1 MTDSESDK
9 STVAPATPA
18 ASEVALVDVSTLS
31 DYIKHE
37 FIGAGAAALEG
48 AFSQSGNAECMQK
61 FISDPQIP
69 ILVVDRIVTR
79 DANPDDAVEDVTSI
93 FRISNEIAKRTE
105 RTTSLLLLKSGTCV
119 EIDKPVEDQLYIV
132 RIPEGN
138 SYDVLL
144 SIFGRIGTP
153 LFKSLVDYGRGERDG
168 DKLALSV
175 EKHLS
180 EVEVALLHMQQNI
193 DIPEINLTIH
203 PAIQNTIQQA
213 IEKGHKARVTDLG
226 NLVENSVF
234 LNALQKGVNR
244 WVKEIQKVTKL
255 DRDAGSGTSLQE
267 MTFWLNLERAL
278 QKIAQKRESDEV
290 ILTLEALKCGKRFH
304 ATVSFD
310 ADTGLKQTLAMVN
323 DYNVLMKDLPLNELM
338 AATDMDGIRN
348 ALANIFTHMRKLR
361 NTKYPIAR
369 ALRFVEAISKDVST
383 QMLKALGTRR
393 LMNIPLGDF
402 DNLMAQCFAIFSTW
416 NDEYDKLATLMRD
429 LSKKKRDEQLKLT
442 WRLNPQHKK
451 LENRLDQMR
460 QFRRQHEQLRT
471 VISRVL
477 RPVGQ
482 KGEKQADSDVEKT
495 SALNAPELS
504 AIEQVNTAYENVKE
518 VDCLDV
524 SNDGTIAWE
533 AAVRRYEDQI
543 DRVETQ
549 ITAKLRDQLGGAKNA
564 DEMFMIFQ
572 RFNALFVRPHIRG
585 AIREYQTQLIQRVKE
600 DIDKLQTRFKNFN
613 EADNAR
619 ILRAIDIPP
628 VAASIL
634 WIRQI
639 DSKLTQYMK
648 RIEDVL
654 GRGWENHVEGRQ
666 LKLEGDNFRQK
677 LNTQHIFDDWVA
689 RVQAKNISLT
699 GRIFIIEKRQKDGK
713 IVWNLKVNFS
723 NDVVTLFK
731 EVRNMKHMGFRI
743 PLKIVNTAHQANLL
757 YPFAISLLES
767 IRTYDSINERIAN
780 KSGVNMLI
788 VTYKKDIQGQL
799 AEGNSLTWESY
810 KMDPYVVKLSSS
822 VNNFQ
827 EKVEEL
833 DILLD
838 RIEVDLAALDTCHYT
853 SVTIGALL
861 DSIQKAV
868 DQLSLGN
875 FSNLHQ
881 WVNSIDTKIATKLAS
896 RVEEAIHLWTVVL
909 ANDEFED
916 ENDEK
921 GSLPV
926 LQPIVLEMR
935 VTSQVMYVSPSIE
948 QARAHLLDQLFAWQ
962 SVVTNQPRISS
973 TRFQLTLTKGSTEA
987 TYRDVLAHLPQGQKI
1002 IEQAY
1007 HAVEKV
1013 MKEVSDYVG
1022 EWLRYQALWDLQ
1034 PDVLYERLGNDVSK
1048 WMKTLVEI
1056 RKSRATFDTQ
1066 ETRKEFF
1073 PVVIDYTKVQSKVS
1087 LKYDYWH
1094 REILQK
1100 FGSSVGQEMQTFFSD
1115 ISKWRNEL
1123 EEQSIDS
1130 GTTADAIQLI
1140 TYVQQLK
1147 KKTKI
1152 CQDKVEQF
1160 RAAQRLLTQQRYQFP
1175 NSWLFSENVDGEW
1188 SALSDILERKDS
1200 AIQAQVANLQTK
1212 IKEEDEMVEKRT
1224 QDVLADWDKCKP
1236 VQGTQKPSEALVALA
1251 TFEAKLNKV
1260 KEDRANMVKA
1270 KGALEIVE
1278 PIFTAN
1284 HAAKLDTAVEELSDL
1299 KGVWQ
1304 SLMPMYDAV
1313 DELKEKTW
1321 LSVQPRKLRQSLD
1334 ELLAQLKQLPAKY
1347 RSYDSYEY
1355 TKRILQNYSKMNMIV
1370 VELKSD
1376 ALKER
1381 HWKQLMKELRV
1392 SWNLSELT
1400 LGQVWDADLLRY
1412 ESAIRQVL
1420 LVAQGELALEEFL
1433 KQVREYWQ
1441 SFEVD
1446 LVNYQNK
1453 TKLIRGWDD
1462 LFSKLKEHMNSL
1474 TAMKLSPYY
1483 KQFEEDALAW
1493 EEKLNKISAL
1503 FDVWIDVQRRWVYLD
1518 GLFSVSADINT
1529 LLPVESSRFS
1539 SISTEFLALMKKVT
1553 STSRILDIV
1562 NMQGAQRL
1570 LERLADMLGK
1580 IQKALGEYLERER
1593 NSFPRFYFVGD
1604 EDLLEIMGNSKD
1616 ITRVQKHLKKMFAG
1630 ISSIDME
1637 QENTLIMAVSSRE
1650 GERVQL
1656 LKPVNIKENPHIND
1670 WLRMVED
1677 EMRNTLA
1684 HLLNQ
1689 SLSIFSKFDMNSIES
1704 QEYMAWLDQFPA
1716 QIIEL
1721 TANIWWCANIEKHFA
1736 EEKTVEAV
1744 EVVVDKTLSLLADS
1758 VLSEQPAI
1766 RRKKIE
1772 ALITEFVHK
1781 RDICRCLIQ
1790 NKVASVTSFYWS
1802 RCMRF
1807 YFDPRKLDP
1816 HSCCVMKMANA
1827 CFPYGFE
1834 YLGLQEKLVQ
1844 TPLTD
1849 RCYLTMTQALN
1860 ARLGGSPFGPAGTGK
1875 TESVKALGHK
1885 IGRFVLVFNCDETF
1899 DFQAMGRILVGLCQ
1913 VGAWGCFD
1921 EFNRLEERMLSAV
1934 SQQIQTI
1941 QEAVRAGGQMQIDLI
1956 GKTLSVNS
1964 NMAIFITMNPGY
1976 SGRSN
1981 LPDNLKQLFRS
1992 LAMTQPDRQLIAQV
2006 MLFSQ
2011 GFRMAE
2017 KLAKKIVP
2025 LFILC
2030 KEQLSDQCH
2039 YDFGLRA
2046 LKYVLVSAGNIKR
2059 DEIQRMIENR
2069 GDINESDISS
2079 EISEQQILIQSVCE
2093 TLVPKLVS
2101 EDIAL
2106 LFSLLSD
2113 VFPSIQ
2119 YKPNQMA
2126 RLRGE
2131 VAKVCDQL
2139 LLCQSSTP
2147 GELGSAWLEK
2157 VLQLYQITN
2166 LNHGLM
2172 LVGASGSGKTTA
2184 WKVLLKALERLE
2196 RVEGV
2201 AYVIDAKAMSKDALY
2216 GVLDPNTREW
2226 TDGLFTHII
2235 RKIIDN
2241 VRGETSKRQWIIFDG
2256 DVDPEWVENLN
2267 SVLDDN
2273 KLLTLPNGERLGIPS
2288 NVRIIFEVADLK
2300 YATLATVS
2308 RCGMVWFSEEIITC
2322 EMLFD
2327 NFLKRLKNV
2336 RLDIEQSVDLLS
2348 LNVES
2353 EEGAI
2358 TSEAERVI
2366 NLQQKCAH
2374 YLAQHMSADAL
2385 VPLTLKYALTELD
2398 HVMVPNQQRLIS
2410 SFFSMMNYT
2419 VRQLIN
2425 YDNAHPDF
2433 PMPDD
2438 QIEAYIL
2445 RGMLVNIVWAFSGDS
2460 KWKSRQQLSDFI
2472 RQSSTL
2478 PLPPNTALPIID
2490 YEVAFSGEW
2499 VQWISKVPQ
2508 MEVET
2513 HRVAAADLVIPTV
2526 DTVRH
2531 EMLLNTWLSEHKP
2544 LVLCGPPGSGKTM
2557 TLLSALRSLQDMD
2570 VVNVNFSSS
2579 TTPEL
2584 LMRTF
2589 DHYCE
2594 YRRTPNG
2601 VVLSPVQISRW
2612 LVIFCDE
2619 INLPSPDKYGTQRI
2633 ISFLRQLVEMNGFY
2647 RASDQTWVSL
2657 ERIQFVGA
2665 CNPPTDPGRHPLSLR
2680 FLRHVPVVYVDY
2692 PGQTSLLQIYGTF
2705 NRAMLRMAP
2714 ALRSFADPLTNAMV
2728 DFYLQ
2733 SQEHFTQDE
2742 QPHYI
2747 YSPRELTRWVRAISE
2762 AITPLDSVSAEALV
2776 RLWAHEALRLFQD
2789 RLVHDDERE
2798 WTDHLLN
2805 TTAEKYFSTSCDLKQ
2820 ALERPMLYSCWLT
2833 KHYLPVSKEQLKE
2846 YVKARLRSFYEEE
2859 LDIQLVL
2866 FDQMLDHVLRIDRI
2880 YRQPQ
2885 GHLLLIGTSGSGKTT
2900 LSRFVAW
2907 INGLS
2912 VFQLKVHSK
2921 YTAADFDEDIRTVLR
2936 RTGCRNEKVCFI
2948 MDESNMLDTGF
2959 LERLN
2964 TLLANGEVPGLFEGD
2979 DYTTLMNQI
2988 KEDAHRQGLMLDSPD
3003 ELYKWFTAQVMR
3015 NLHVVFTMN
3024 PSGEGLRERS
3034 STSPALFNR
3043 CVLNWF
3049 GDWTDSAL
3057 YQVGMELTSTLD
3069 MARPEYQAPLTL
3081 PVVCDLLPSPVQYR
3095 HAVINTFVHVHNSV
3109 RKLNENEAKRGHR
3122 VMALTP
3128 RHFLDFIKH
3137 YINVF
3142 HEKRRDLEEEKLHLN
3157 IGLSKIRE
3165 TEEQVLELQKSLKL
3179 KSSELEKKKAAA
3191 NAKLKEMLADQQRAE
3206 KEKLASEQ
3214 LQKELAESL
3223 VEIEKKRAEVQEDL
3237 AQVEPAVDEAKQAV
3251 KGIKKAQL
3259 IEVRSM
3265 AAPPQPVR
3273 LTLESI
3279 CLLLG
3284 ENVGMDWKAIRGVM
3298 VKDDFMP
3305 RILNFDTNSI
3315 SAETLKMME
3324 KYIRNPD
3331 WDFDKVNRASSA
3343 CGPMIKWMKAQ
3354 LLYSDMLRKVEPLR
3368 NELERLERDAKVK
3381 TAKGDDLKKTIAKLE
3396 QSIAA
3401 YKEEYAQ
3408 LIGQAEAIKADLATV
3423 KEKVG
3428 RSTQLLGSL
3437 GSERDRWNGSCDGFS
3452 QQMDSLIGDALLSAA
3467 FLTYSG
3473 YYDQQLRDLL
3483 FHRWTAFVEQA
3494 EIKHRSDLARVE
3506 YLSSVDERLEWNK
3519 NGLPVDDL
3527 CTENAIMLH
3536 RFNRYPLIIDPSGQ
3550 AINYL
3555 MKQFAGK
3562 NITKT
3567 SFLDDS
3573 FRKNLES
3580 ALRFGNSLLVQ
3591 DVESYDPILNPV
3603 LNREVKR
3610 TGGRILIR
3618 LGDQDIDLSPSFQI
3632 FLITRDTSV
3641 EFAPDLCSRVT
3652 FVNFTVTRASLEMQC
3667 LNQVLRSER
3676 PDVDEKRNDLLKLQ
3690 GEFAVRLRQLEK
3702 ALLAALN
3709 ESKGKILDD
3718 DSVISTLEK
3727 LKNEAAE
3734 VGRKAAETD
3743 KIMAEVESVS
3753 QHYSRLAQACSLI
3766 YLMLQQLNEI
3776 HFLYQYSLD
3785 FLLEIFMAV
3794 LVTPQLESVTGYDQ
3808 RLQIIMS
3815 NLFQMVYRRVS
3826 LGMLHQDK
3834 ILLALLLMRIM
3845 LKGNTSE
3852 RSYQLELDHLLGR
3865 SEIFTGQ
3872 KQIDGTES
3880 LHGLNTQQIASL
3892 FQLSRLPAFT
3902 DVAKNVTSN
3911 VNFGNWVVL
3920 DNPELNVPIIWND
3933 DDKLTK
3939 IGRCINEL
3947 LVIHAFRPDRLL
3959 ASSHRVV
3966 AAVFGDEF
3974 MQKDQVVNLR
3984 EIVENEVNANRPIL
3998 LSSAIGFDA
4007 SGKVEDLA
4015 VEIGRE
4021 VTPIAIG
4028 SAEGFSQADAV
4039 LNSASKSGRWI
4050 LLKNVHLAPS
4060 WLAQLEKRLHSL
4072 KPHPQFRLLL
4082 TAEIHPKLPPQVL
4095 RASRIVVYEP
4105 ATGLKA
4111 NLLRSLSSLVPQRI
4125 TKSPVERS
4133 RLYFLVCW
4141 LHAIVQERMRYIPLG
4156 WANSYEFSDA
4166 DLRVACDTLD
4176 ASVDAVAMGRAN
4188 ISPEK
4193 LPWHTLR
4200 CLLSQCIYG
4209 GKIDNGFDQIL
4220 LDCFLEKL
4228 FTAKSF
4234 DADRVL
4240 ISNIDGK
4247 GTDLCIP
4254 DGNSREHLIH
4264 WVEKMQ
4270 YLQLPYWLGL
4280 PNNAEKVLLT
4290 VRGETMLSNLL
4301 KVSDEELAFTGDDQK
4316 TQAPPWMSVLAEQSS
4331 QWLKLLPKNIPK
4343 LKRSVE
4349 NIKDPLFRFFERE
4362 VNHGTHLLASV
4373 RNDLIEVHSVCRG
4386 ERKQSNHT
4394 RALTLA
4400 LNKGLVP
4407 ADWLRYTVPKVITVM
4422 TWIHDFTDR
4431 VQQLIRLAGSASLK
4445 KESIWLGGLFA
4456 PEAYITA
4463 TRQTVAQSNQ
4473 WSLEELRMHIEVGV
4487 TDDRPDTFR
4496 VEGLRLMGAACKK
4509 KNKLEIVD
4517 EVSTDLKN
4525 VTLSWFREVSS
4536 PDNITLPVYLYRDR
4550 KNLLFTL
4557 DFDPGNIQKKS
4568 LYERSVAVTSNSS
4581 LS

>member
-1 MTDSESDK
+1 MGDEKYYLLRLDCILWMTKKKGEGKNSCAPVSDYQPLMIISGNGEWFNRMTDSESDK
-9 STVAPATPA
+9 STVTTTAPTAGEA
-18 ASEVALVDVSTLS
+18 ALVDISTLL
-31 DYIKHE
+31 DYVKHE
-37 FIGAGAAALEG
+37 FIGAGAAALEE
-48 AFSQSGNAECMQK
+48 AFSQSGNAECVQK
-61 FISDPQIP
+61 FINDPQVP
-69 ILVVDRIVTR
+69 MLVIDRIVAR
-79 DANPDDAVEDVTSI
+79 DLDTNPDDTVEDVTSI
-93 FRISNEIAKRTE
+93 FRISNETAKRIE

-119 EIDKPVEDQLYIV
+119 EADKPVEDQLYVV

-203 PAIQNTIQQA
+203 PVIQNTIQQA
-213 IEKGHKARVTDLG
+213 AEKGHKARVTDLG
-226 NLVENSVF
+226 NLVE
-234 LNALQKGVNR
+234 
-244 WVKEIQKVTKL
+244 IKVTKL

-290 ILTLEALKCGKRFH
+290 TLTLEALKCGKRFH

-338 AATDMDGIRN
+338 AATDMESIKN
-348 ALANIFTHMRKLR
+348 ALANIFTHMKKLR

-369 ALRFVEAISKDVST
+369 ALRFVEAISKDLST

-402 DNLMAQCFAIFSTW
+402 DNLMAQCFAVFSTW
-416 NDEYDKLATLMRD
+416 NDEYDKLTTIMRD
-429 LSKKKRDEQLKLT
+429 LTKKKRDEQLKLT

-451 LENRLDQMR
+451 LESRLDQMR
-460 QFRRQHEQLRT
+460 QQHEQLRT

-482 KGEKQADSDVEKT
+482 KGEKRSNSDVEKT
-495 SALNAPELS
+495 STLNAPELS

-524 SNDGTIAWE
+524 SNDGTVAWE
-533 AAVRRYEDQI
+533 AAIRRYEDQI

-549 ITAKLRDQLGGAKNA
+549 ITAKLRDQLGGARNA

-639 DSKLTQYMK
+639 NSKLTQYMK

-654 GRGWENHVEGRQ
+654 GRGWENHVDGRQ

-713 IVWNLKVNFS
+713 IVLNLKVNFS

-780 KSGVNMLI
+780 KPGVNMLI
-788 VTYKKDIQGQL
+788 VAYKKDIQGQL

-822 VNNFQ
+822 INNFQ

-853 SVTIGALL
+853 SATIGTLL

-875 FSNLHQ
+875 FSNLHH
-881 WVNSIDTKIATKLAS
+881 WVNSIDAKIAKKLAS

-909 ANDEFED
+909 AHDEFED
-916 ENDEK
+916 ESDEK
-921 GSLPV
+921 GTLPV

-962 SVVTNQPRISS
+962 SVITNQPRISS
-973 TRFQLTLTKGSTEA
+973 TRFQLTLTKDSTEA

-1007 HAVEKV
+1007 NTVEKV
-1013 MKEVSDYVG
+1013 MKEVTDYVG

-1034 PDVLYERLGNDVSK
+1034 PDVLYERLGSDVSK
-1048 WMKTLVEI
+1048 WMKTLIEI

-1066 ETRKEFF
+1066 ETRKEIF

-1100 FGSSVGQEMQTFFSD
+1100 FGSSVGQEMQVFFSD

-1123 EEQSIDS
+1123 EEQSVDS
-1130 GTTADAIQLI
+1130 GTTTDAIQLI

-1175 NSWLFSENVDGEW
+1175 NSWLYSENVDGEW

-1236 VQGTQKPSEALVALA
+1236 VQGTQRPNEALVALA
-1251 TFEAKLNKV
+1251 TFEAKLSKV

-1270 KGALEIVE
+1270 KGALEMAE
-1278 PIFTAN
+1278 PVFTMS
-1284 HAAKLDTAVEELSDL
+1284 HAAKLDIAVEELSDL

-1355 TKRILQNYSKMNMIV
+1355 AKRMLHNYSKMNMIV

-1412 ESAIRQVL
+1412 ESAIKQVL
-1420 LVAQGELALEEFL
+1420 LIAQGELALEEFL

-1539 SISTEFLALMKKVT
+1539 SISTEFLALMKKVM

-1570 LERLADMLGK
+1570 LERLVDMLGK

-1630 ISSIDME
+1630 ISAVDVE
-1637 QENTLIMAVSSRE
+1637 KDNTLITAISSRE

-1656 LKPVNIKENPHIND
+1656 MKPISVKENPRIND
-1670 WLRMVED
+1670 WLRMVEC

-1684 HLLNQ
+1684 HLLDQ
-1689 SLSIFSKFDMNSIES
+1689 SLSIFSKFDMNSVQP

-1721 TANIWWCANIEKHFA
+1721 TANIWWCSNIEIHFA
-1736 EEKTVEAV
+1736 EGKTVEAIEDIV
-1744 EVVVDKTLSLLADS
+1744 EKTLSLLADS

-1772 ALITEFVHK
+1772 ALITELVHK

-1790 NKVASVTSFYWS
+1790 NKVASATSFYWS

-1827 CFPYGFE
+1827 HFPYGFE

-1860 ARLGGSPFGPAGTGK
+1860 SRLGGSPFGPAGTGK

-1941 QEAVRAGGQMQIDLI
+1941 QEAVRAGGQMQVDLI
-1956 GKTLSVNS
+1956 GKTLLVNS

-2011 GFRMAE
+2011 GFRTAE

-2069 GDINESDISS
+2069 SNISESDISS

-2119 YKPNQMA
+2119 YKPNQMEG
-2126 RLRGE
+2126 LRNE
-2131 VAKVCDQL
+2131 IAKVCDQL
-2139 LLCQSSTP
+2139 LLCHSSTP

-2184 WKVLLKALERLE
+2184 WRVLLKALERYE
-2196 RVEGV
+2196 GVEGV

-2235 RKIIDN
+2235 RRIIDN

-2327 NFLKRLKNV
+2327 NFLKRLRNV

-2348 LNVES
+2348 LNGS
-2353 EEGAI
+2353 EEGAV
-2358 TSEAERVI
+2358 TPEAERII
-2366 NLQQKCAH
+2366 NLQRKCAH
-2374 YLAQHMSADAL
+2374 YLTQHMSADAL

-2398 HVMVPNQQRLIS
+2398 HIM
-2410 SFFSMMNYT
+2410 
-2419 VRQLIN
+2419 
-2425 YDNAHPDF
+2425 
-2433 PMPDD
+2433 DD
-2438 QIEAYIL
+2438 QIEAYIS
-2445 RGMLVNIVWAFSGDS
+2445 RSMLVNIVWAFSGDS
-2460 KWKSRQQLSDFI
+2460 KWKSRQQLSDFM

-2478 PLPPNTALPIID
+2478 LLPPNTALPIID
-2490 YEVAFSGEW
+2490 YEAAFSGEW
-2499 VQWISKVPQ
+2499 VQWVSKVPQ

-2526 DTVRH
+2526 DTMRH

-2619 INLPSPDKYGTQRI
+2619 INLPSPDKYGTQRV

-2714 ALRSFADPLTNAMV
+2714 SVRSFADPLTNAMV

-2733 SQEHFTQDE
+2733 SQEHFTQDD

-2762 AITPLDSVSAEALV
+2762 AITPLDSVSPEALV

-2789 RLVHDDERE
+2789 RLVCDDERE
-2798 WTDHLLN
+2798 WTDHLLD
-2805 TTAEKYFSTSCDLKQ
+2805 TTAEKYFGTSCDLKQ

-2846 YVKARLRSFYEEE
+2846 YVTARLKSFYEEE
-2859 LDIQLVL
+2859 LDVQLVL

-2912 VFQLKVHSK
+2912 VFQ
-2921 YTAADFDEDIRTVLR
+2921 
-2936 RTGCRNEKVCFI
+2936 
-2948 MDESNMLDTGF
+2948 
-2959 LERLN
+2959 
-2964 TLLANGEVPGLFEGD
+2964 
-2979 DYTTLMNQI
+2979 
-2988 KEDAHRQGLMLDSPD
+2988 
-3003 ELYKWFTAQVMR
+3003 
-3015 NLHVVFTMN
+3015 
-3024 PSGEGLRERS
+3024 
-3034 STSPALFNR
+3034 
-3043 CVLNWF
+3043 
-3049 GDWTDSAL
+3049 
-3057 YQVGMELTSTLD
+3057 
-3069 MARPEYQAPLTL
+3069 
-3081 PVVCDLLPSPVQYR
+3081 
-3095 HAVINTFVHVHNSV
+3095 
-3109 RKLNENEAKRGHR
+3109 
-3122 VMALTP
+3122 
-3128 RHFLDFIKH
+3128 
-3137 YINVF
+3137 
-3142 HEKRRDLEEEKLHLN
+3142 
-3157 IGLSKIRE
+3157 
-3165 TEEQVLELQKSLKL
+3165 
-3179 KSSELEKKKAAA
+3179 
-3191 NAKLKEMLADQQRAE
+3191 
-3206 KEKLASEQ
+3206 
-3214 LQKELAESL
+3214 
-3223 VEIEKKRAEVQEDL
+3223 
-3237 AQVEPAVDEAKQAV
+3237 
-3251 KGIKKAQL
+3251 
-3259 IEVRSM
+3259 
-3265 AAPPQPVR
+3265 
-3273 LTLESI
+3273 
-3279 CLLLG
+3279 
-3284 ENVGMDWKAIRGVM
+3284 
-3298 VKDDFMP
+3298 
-3305 RILNFDTNSI
+3305 
-3315 SAETLKMME
+3315 
-3324 KYIRNPD
+3324 
-3331 WDFDKVNRASSA
+3331 
-3343 CGPMIKWMKAQ
+3343 
-3354 LLYSDMLRKVEPLR
+3354 
-3368 NELERLERDAKVK
+3368 
-3381 TAKGDDLKKTIAKLE
+3381 
-3396 QSIAA
+3396 
-3401 YKEEYAQ
+3401 
-3408 LIGQAEAIKADLATV
+3408 
-3423 KEKVG
+3423 
-3428 RSTQLLGSL
+3428 
-3437 GSERDRWNGSCDGFS
+3437 
-3452 QQMDSLIGDALLSAA
+3452 
-3467 FLTYSG
+3467 
-3473 YYDQQLRDLL
+3473 
-3483 FHRWTAFVEQA
+3483 
-3494 EIKHRSDLARVE
+3494 
-3506 YLSSVDERLEWNK
+3506 
-3519 NGLPVDDL
+3519 
-3527 CTENAIMLH
+3527 
-3536 RFNRYPLIIDPSGQ
+3536 
-3550 AINYL
+3550 
-3555 MKQFAGK
+3555 
-3562 NITKT
+3562 
-3567 SFLDDS
+3567 
-3573 FRKNLES
+3573 
-3580 ALRFGNSLLVQ
+3580 
-3591 DVESYDPILNPV
+3591 
-3603 LNREVKR
+3603 
-3610 TGGRILIR
+3610 
-3618 LGDQDIDLSPSFQI
+3618 
-3632 FLITRDTSV
+3632 
-3641 EFAPDLCSRVT
+3641 
-3652 FVNFTVTRASLEMQC
+3652 
-3667 LNQVLRSER
+3667 
-3676 PDVDEKRNDLLKLQ
+3676 
-3690 GEFAVRLRQLEK
+3690 
-3702 ALLAALN
+3702 
-3709 ESKGKILDD
+3709 
-3718 DSVISTLEK
+3718 
-3727 LKNEAAE
+3727 
-3734 VGRKAAETD
+3734 
-3743 KIMAEVESVS
+3743 
-3753 QHYSRLAQACSLI
+3753 
-3766 YLMLQQLNEI
+3766 
-3776 HFLYQYSLD
+3776 
-3785 FLLEIFMAV
+3785 
-3794 LVTPQLESVTGYDQ
+3794 
-3808 RLQIIMS
+3808 
-3815 NLFQMVYRRVS
+3815 
-3826 LGMLHQDK
+3826 
-3834 ILLALLLMRIM
+3834 
-3845 LKGNTSE
+3845 
-3852 RSYQLELDHLLGR
+3852 
-3865 SEIFTGQ
+3865 
-3872 KQIDGTES
+3872 
-3880 LHGLNTQQIASL
+3880 
-3892 FQLSRLPAFT
+3892 
-3902 DVAKNVTSN
+3902 
-3911 VNFGNWVVL
+3911 
-3920 DNPELNVPIIWND
+3920 
-3933 DDKLTK
+3933 
-3939 IGRCINEL
+3939 
-3947 LVIHAFRPDRLL
+3947 
-3959 ASSHRVV
+3959 
-3966 AAVFGDEF
+3966 
-3974 MQKDQVVNLR
+3974 
-3984 EIVENEVNANRPIL
+3984 
-3998 LSSAIGFDA
+3998 
-4007 SGKVEDLA
+4007 
-4015 VEIGRE
+4015 
-4021 VTPIAIG
+4021 
-4028 SAEGFSQADAV
+4028 
-4039 LNSASKSGRWI
+4039 
-4050 LLKNVHLAPS
+4050 
-4060 WLAQLEKRLHSL
+4060 
-4072 KPHPQFRLLL
+4072 
-4082 TAEIHPKLPPQVL
+4082 
-4095 RASRIVVYEP
+4095 
-4105 ATGLKA
+4105 
-4111 NLLRSLSSLVPQRI
+4111 
-4125 TKSPVERS
+4125 
-4133 RLYFLVCW
+4133 
-4141 LHAIVQERMRYIPLG
+4141 
-4156 WANSYEFSDA
+4156 
-4166 DLRVACDTLD
+4166 
-4176 ASVDAVAMGRAN
+4176 
-4188 ISPEK
+4188 
-4193 LPWHTLR
+4193 
-4200 CLLSQCIYG
+4200 
-4209 GKIDNGFDQIL
+4209 
-4220 LDCFLEKL
+4220 
-4228 FTAKSF
+4228 
-4234 DADRVL
+4234 
-4240 ISNIDGK
+4240 
-4247 GTDLCIP
+4247 
-4254 DGNSREHLIH
+4254 
-4264 WVEKMQ
+4264 
-4270 YLQLPYWLGL
+4270 
-4280 PNNAEKVLLT
+4280 
-4290 VRGETMLSNLL
+4290 
-4301 KVSDEELAFTGDDQK
+4301 
-4316 TQAPPWMSVLAEQSS
+4316 
-4331 QWLKLLPKNIPK
+4331 
-4343 LKRSVE
+4343 
-4349 NIKDPLFRFFERE
+4349 
-4362 VNHGTHLLASV
+4362 
-4373 RNDLIEVHSVCRG
+4373 
-4386 ERKQSNHT
+4386 
-4394 RALTLA
+4394 
-4400 LNKGLVP
+4400 
-4407 ADWLRYTVPKVITVM
+4407 
-4422 TWIHDFTDR
+4422 
-4431 VQQLIRLAGSASLK
+4431 
-4445 KESIWLGGLFA
+4445 
-4456 PEAYITA
+4456 
-4463 TRQTVAQSNQ
+4463 
-4473 WSLEELRMHIEVGV
+4473 
-4487 TDDRPDTFR
+4487 
-4496 VEGLRLMGAACKK
+4496 
-4509 KNKLEIVD
+4509 
-4517 EVSTDLKN
+4517 
-4525 VTLSWFREVSS
+4525 
-4536 PDNITLPVYLYRDR
+4536 
-4550 KNLLFTL
+4550 
-4557 DFDPGNIQKKS
+4557 
-4568 LYERSVAVTSNSS
+4568 
-4581 LS
+4581 

>member
-9 STVAPATPA
+9 STVAPITPA
-18 ASEVALVDVSTLS
+18 VSEITLVDVPILL

-37 FIGAGAAALEG
+37 FIGAGTVALQE
-48 AFSQSGNAECMQK
+48 AFSHSGNAECIQK
-61 FISDPQIP
+61 FISDPQVP
-69 ILVVDRIVTR
+69 MLVVDRIVTR
-79 DANPDDAVEDVTSI
+79 DLDTNPDDAVDDVTSI
-93 FRISNEIAKRTE
+93 FRISNETAKRTE

-119 EIDKPVEDQLYIV
+119 EVDKPIEDQLYIV
-132 RIPEGN
+132 RIPE
-138 SYDVLL
+138 
-144 SIFGRIGTP
+144 
-153 LFKSLVDYGRGERDG
+153 VDYGRGERDG

-203 PAIQNTIQQA
+203 PVIQSTIQQA
-213 IEKGHKARVTDLG
+213 VEKGHKARVTDLG
-226 NLVENSVF
+226 NLVESSVF

-290 ILTLEALKCGKRFH
+290 TLTLEALKCGKRFH

-402 DNLMAQCFAIFSTW
+402 DSLMAQCFAVFSTW
-416 NDEYDKLATLMRD
+416 NDE
-429 LSKKKRDEQLKLT
+429 
-442 WRLNPQHKK
+442 
-451 LENRLDQMR
+451 
-460 QFRRQHEQLRT
+460 QHEQLRT

-482 KGEKQADSDVEKT
+482 KGEKRSDSDVEKPST
-495 SALNAPELS
+495 LNAPELS

-533 AAVRRYEDQI
+533 AAIRRYEDQI

-564 DEMFMIFQ
+564 DEMFTIFQ

-639 DSKLTQYMK
+639 DNKLTQYMK

-654 GRGWENHVEGRQ
+654 GEDGKIMLK

-699 GRIFIIEKRQKDGK
+699 GRIFVIEKRPEHETYG
-713 IVWNLKVNFS
+713 FS
-723 NDVVTLFK
+723 DSVENREYGPSSK
-731 EVRNMKHMGFRI
+731 S
-743 PLKIVNTAHQANLL
+743 L

-767 IRTYDSINERIAN
+767 IRTYDSINERIVN
-780 KSGVNMLI
+780 KPGVNILI
-788 VTYKKDIQGQL
+788 VAYKKDIQGQL

-853 SVTIGALL
+853 SITIGTLL

-875 FSNLHQ
+875 FSNLHY
-881 WVNSIDTKIATKLAS
+881 WVNSIDAKTLICIQIAKKLAS

-916 ENDEK
+916 ESDEK
-921 GSLPV
+921 ATLPV
-926 LQPIVLEMR
+926 LQPIVLEVR
-935 VTSQVMYVSPSIE
+935 VTSQVMYVSPNIE

-962 SVVTNQPRISS
+962 SVITNQPRISS
-973 TRFQLTLTKGSTEA
+973 TRFQLTLAKDSTEA
-987 TYRDVLAHLPQGQKI
+987 TYRDVLAHLPQGQKV

-1007 HAVEKV
+1007 DTVEKV
-1013 MKEVSDYVG
+1013 MKEVADYVG

-1066 ETRKEFF
+1066 ETRKEIF
-1073 PVVIDYTKVQSKVS
+1073 PVVIDYAKVQSKVS

-1100 FGSSVGQEMQTFFSD
+1100 FGSSVGQEMQAFFSD

-1123 EEQSIDS
+1123 EEQSIDG
-1130 GTTADAIQLI
+1130 GTTTDAIQLI
-1140 TYVQQLK
+1140 TY
-1147 KKTKI
+1147 
-1152 CQDKVEQF
+1152 VEQF

-1175 NSWLFSENVDGEW
+1175 NSWLYSENVDGEW

-1251 TFEAKLNKV
+1251 TFEAKLSKV

-1270 KGALEIVE
+1270 KGALEMAE
-1278 PIFTAN
+1278 PVFTAS
-1284 HAAKLDTAVEELSDL
+1284 HAAKLDIAVEELSDL

-1304 SLMPMYDAV
+1304 SLMPMYDAI

-1347 RSYDSYEY
+1347 RSYDSYDY
-1355 TKRILQNYSKMNMIV
+1355 TKRMLHNYSKMNVIV

-1400 LGQVWDADLLRY
+1400 LGQVWDADLLHY

-1433 KQVREYWQ
+1433 KQMREYWQ
-1441 SFEVD
+1441 SFEID

-1462 LFSKLKEHMNSL
+1462 LFNKLKEHMNSL

-1493 EEKLNKISAL
+1493 EEKLNKINAL
-1503 FDVWIDVQRRWVYLD
+1503 FDVWIDVQRRWVYLN
-1518 GLFSVSADINT
+1518 GLFSVSTDINT

-1553 STSRILDIV
+1553 SMSRILDII

-1593 NSFPRFYFVGD
+1593 NSFLDFI
-1604 EDLLEIMGNSKD
+1604 LLVMKIYSKLWQGHY
-1616 ITRVQKHLKKMFAG
+1616 TRTEAFKKMFAG
-1630 ISSIDME
+1630 ISSIDVE
-1637 QENTLIMAVSSRE
+1637 ENNTLITAVSSRE

-1656 LKPVNIKENPHIND
+1656 LKPVNIKENPRIND

-1677 EMRNTLA
+1677 EMQNTLA

-1689 SLSIFSKFDMNSIES
+1689 SLSIFSKFDINSIES

-1736 EEKTVEAV
+1736 EEKTAEAV
-1744 EVVVDKTLSLLADS
+1744 KDVVDKTLSLLADS

-1790 NKVASVTSFYWS
+1790 NKVVSVTSFYWS

-1834 YLGLQEKLVQ
+1834 YLGLQEQLVQ

-1941 QEAVRAGGQMQIDLI
+1941 QEAVRTGGQTQIDLI

-2011 GFRMAE
+2011 GFRTAE

-2059 DEIQRMIENR
+2059 DEIQRMIESRSN
-2069 GDINESDISS
+2069 ISETDISS

-2126 RLRGE
+2126 RLRDE
-2131 VAKVCDQL
+2131 IAKVCDQL

-2196 RVEGV
+2196 GVEGV
-2201 AYVIDAKAMSKDALY
+2201 SYVIDAKAMSKDALY

-2308 RCGMVWFSEEIITC
+2308 RCGMVWFSEEMITC

-2348 LNVES
+2348 LNVGS
-2353 EEGAI
+2353 KEGVIAP
-2358 TSEAERVI
+2358 EAERVI
-2366 NLQQKCAH
+2366 SLQRKCAH
-2374 YLAQHMSADAL
+2374 CLAQHMSADAL

-2398 HVMVPNQQRLIS
+2398 HIM
-2410 SFFSMMNYT
+2410 
-2419 VRQLIN
+2419 
-2425 YDNAHPDF
+2425 
-2433 PMPDD
+2433 DD
-2438 QIEAYIL
+2438 QIEAYMS
-2445 RGMLVNIVWAFSGDS
+2445 RAMLVNIVWAFSGDS
-2460 KWKSRQQLSDFI
+2460 KWKSRQQLSDFM

-2478 PLPPNTALPIID
+2478 PLPPNAALPIID
-2490 YEVAFSGEW
+2490 YEAAFSGEW

-2508 MEVET
+2508 TEVET

-2526 DTVRH
+2526 DTMRH

-2579 TTPEL
+2579 TAPEL

-2647 RASDQTWVSL
+2647 RASDQTWVFL

-2665 CNPPTDPGRHPLSLR
+2665 CNPPTDSGRHPLSLR

-2714 ALRSFADPLTNAMV
+2714 SVRNFADPLTSAMV

-2789 RLVHDDERE
+2789 RLVRDDERE

-2805 TTAEKYFSTSCDLKQ
+2805 TIAEKYFGTSCDLKQ

-2846 YVKARLRSFYEEE
+2846 YVRARLRSFYEEE
-2859 LDIQLVL
+2859 LDVQLVL

-2921 YTAADFDEDIRTVLR
+2921 YTAVDFDEDIRTVLR

-2979 DYTTLMNQI
+2979 DYTTLMSQI

-3057 YQVGMELTSTLD
+3057 YQVGMELTNTLD
-3069 MARPEYQAPLTL
+3069 MARPDYQAPLTL
-3081 PVVCDLLPSPVQYR
+3081 PIVCDLLPSPIQYR
-3095 HAVINTFVHVHNSV
+3095 HAIINTFVHVHNSV
-3109 RKLNENEAKRGHR
+3109 RKSDGTNSKA
-3122 VMALTP
+3122 
-3128 RHFLDFIKH
+3128 FLDFIKH

-3165 TEEQVLELQKSLKL
+3165 TEEQVLELQKSLTL
-3179 KSSELEKKKAAA
+3179 KSNELETKKSAA

-3223 VEIEKKRAEVQEDL
+3223 VEIEK
-3237 AQVEPAVDEAKQAV
+3237 
-3251 KGIKKAQL
+3251 
-3259 IEVRSM
+3259 S
-3265 AAPPQPVR
+3265 
-3273 LTLESI
+3273 
-3279 CLLLG
+3279 
-3284 ENVGMDWKAIRGVM
+3284 
-3298 VKDDFMP
+3298 
-3305 RILNFDTNSI
+3305 
-3315 SAETLKMME
+3315 
-3324 KYIRNPD
+3324 
-3331 WDFDKVNRASSA
+3331 
-3343 CGPMIKWMKAQ
+3343 
-3354 LLYSDMLRKVEPLR
+3354 
-3368 NELERLERDAKVK
+3368 
-3381 TAKGDDLKKTIAKLE
+3381 
-3396 QSIAA
+3396 
-3401 YKEEYAQ
+3401 
-3408 LIGQAEAIKADLATV
+3408 
-3423 KEKVG
+3423 
-3428 RSTQLLGSL
+3428 
-3437 GSERDRWNGSCDGFS
+3437 
-3452 QQMDSLIGDALLSAA
+3452 
-3467 FLTYSG
+3467 
-3473 YYDQQLRDLL
+3473 
-3483 FHRWTAFVEQA
+3483 
-3494 EIKHRSDLARVE
+3494 
-3506 YLSSVDERLEWNK
+3506 
-3519 NGLPVDDL
+3519 
-3527 CTENAIMLH
+3527 
-3536 RFNRYPLIIDPSGQ
+3536 
-3550 AINYL
+3550 
-3555 MKQFAGK
+3555 
-3562 NITKT
+3562 
-3567 SFLDDS
+3567 
-3573 FRKNLES
+3573 
-3580 ALRFGNSLLVQ
+3580 
-3591 DVESYDPILNPV
+3591 
-3603 LNREVKR
+3603 
-3610 TGGRILIR
+3610 
-3618 LGDQDIDLSPSFQI
+3618 
-3632 FLITRDTSV
+3632 
-3641 EFAPDLCSRVT
+3641 
-3652 FVNFTVTRASLEMQC
+3652 
-3667 LNQVLRSER
+3667 VLRY
-3676 PDVDEKRNDLLKLQ
+3676 K
-3690 GEFAVRLRQLEK
+3690 
-3702 ALLAALN
+3702 
-3709 ESKGKILDD
+3709 KIW
-3718 DSVISTLEK
+3718 
-3727 LKNEAAE
+3727 
-3734 VGRKAAETD
+3734 
-3743 KIMAEVESVS
+3743 
-3753 QHYSRLAQACSLI
+3753 
-3766 YLMLQQLNEI
+3766 
-3776 HFLYQYSLD
+3776 
-3785 FLLEIFMAV
+3785 
-3794 LVTPQLESVTGYDQ
+3794 
-3808 RLQIIMS
+3808 
-3815 NLFQMVYRRVS
+3815 RR
-3826 LGMLHQDK
+3826 
-3834 ILLALLLMRIM
+3834 
-3845 LKGNTSE
+3845 
-3852 RSYQLELDHLLGR
+3852 
-3865 SEIFTGQ
+3865 
-3872 KQIDGTES
+3872 
-3880 LHGLNTQQIASL
+3880 
-3892 FQLSRLPAFT
+3892 
-3902 DVAKNVTSN
+3902 
-3911 VNFGNWVVL
+3911 
-3920 DNPELNVPIIWND
+3920 
-3933 DDKLTK
+3933 
-3939 IGRCINEL
+3939 
-3947 LVIHAFRPDRLL
+3947 
-3959 ASSHRVV
+3959 
-3966 AAVFGDEF
+3966 
-3974 MQKDQVVNLR
+3974 
-3984 EIVENEVNANRPIL
+3984 
-3998 LSSAIGFDA
+3998 
-4007 SGKVEDLA
+4007 
-4015 VEIGRE
+4015 
-4021 VTPIAIG
+4021 
-4028 SAEGFSQADAV
+4028 
-4039 LNSASKSGRWI
+4039 
-4050 LLKNVHLAPS
+4050 
-4060 WLAQLEKRLHSL
+4060 
-4072 KPHPQFRLLL
+4072 
-4082 TAEIHPKLPPQVL
+4082 
-4095 RASRIVVYEP
+4095 
-4105 ATGLKA
+4105 
-4111 NLLRSLSSLVPQRI
+4111 
-4125 TKSPVERS
+4125 
-4133 RLYFLVCW
+4133 
-4141 LHAIVQERMRYIPLG
+4141 
-4156 WANSYEFSDA
+4156 
-4166 DLRVACDTLD
+4166 
-4176 ASVDAVAMGRAN
+4176 
-4188 ISPEK
+4188 
-4193 LPWHTLR
+4193 
-4200 CLLSQCIYG
+4200 
-4209 GKIDNGFDQIL
+4209 
-4220 LDCFLEKL
+4220 
-4228 FTAKSF
+4228 
-4234 DADRVL
+4234 
-4240 ISNIDGK
+4240 
-4247 GTDLCIP
+4247 
-4254 DGNSREHLIH
+4254 
-4264 WVEKMQ
+4264 
-4270 YLQLPYWLGL
+4270 
-4280 PNNAEKVLLT
+4280 
-4290 VRGETMLSNLL
+4290 
-4301 KVSDEELAFTGDDQK
+4301 
-4316 TQAPPWMSVLAEQSS
+4316 
-4331 QWLKLLPKNIPK
+4331 
-4343 LKRSVE
+4343 
-4349 NIKDPLFRFFERE
+4349 
-4362 VNHGTHLLASV
+4362 
-4373 RNDLIEVHSVCRG
+4373 
-4386 ERKQSNHT
+4386 
-4394 RALTLA
+4394 
-4400 LNKGLVP
+4400 
-4407 ADWLRYTVPKVITVM
+4407 
-4422 TWIHDFTDR
+4422 
-4431 VQQLIRLAGSASLK
+4431 
-4445 KESIWLGGLFA
+4445 
-4456 PEAYITA
+4456 
-4463 TRQTVAQSNQ
+4463 
-4473 WSLEELRMHIEVGV
+4473 
-4487 TDDRPDTFR
+4487 
-4496 VEGLRLMGAACKK
+4496 
-4509 KNKLEIVD
+4509 
-4517 EVSTDLKN
+4517 
-4525 VTLSWFREVSS
+4525 
-4536 PDNITLPVYLYRDR
+4536 
-4550 KNLLFTL
+4550 
-4557 DFDPGNIQKKS
+4557 
-4568 LYERSVAVTSNSS
+4568 
-4581 LS
+4581 